1 MEGSIDYEFRMTIVP
16 FFHKEKDVYE
26 TVKYI
31 KTAKRFYIQEFK
43 PRNTLNPSFMTIEP
57 FSPDKIKEI
66 KENVKRLFVLK
77 DAVGVI

>member
-1 MEGSIDYEFRMTIVP
+1 
-16 FFHKEKDVYE
+16 
-26 TVKYI
+26 
-31 KTAKRFYIQEFK
+31 
-43 PRNTLNPSFMTIEP
+43 MTIEP